1 MDTMNNLQKKDTFT
15 SLELME
21 QINHFRVLEGN
32 RSKLRHDTLRAI
44 IKDEFEEEI
53 LSQDILEKAIASNGG
68 RPIKM
73 FILTASQAKQV
84 LVRESKFVRRA
95 VIKYIEQLENQL
107 AAKSV
112 DVSKLR
118 YTVWANRRVMTT
130 RDLSSFTGVAQE
142 IIGNLVRKY
151 NITHVVLTG
160 QLLKEYKTMNRL
172 MRDTASA
179 RMLLSLDS
187 VLRFLK
193 CAQLWHVSL
202 VEKIKHY
209 FRVEDIVQEKSIS
222 EELVSIRSEEI
233 LSAVDDMTDKLI
245 TAKVLLQEL
254 ISLKRTKEGHK
265 RFMEVI
271 KNLSFTIANDA
282 FILDKKVL

>member
-1 MDTMNNLQKKDTFT
+1 MNTLIKKQSTFT
-15 SLELME
+15 SLELVE
-21 QINHFRVLEGN
+21 QINNFREIEGS
-32 RSKLRHDTLRAI
+32 RFKLRHDNLMAI
-44 IKDEFEEEI
+44 IRDEFEEEI
-53 LSQDILEKAIASNGG
+53 SLLKIQESNYTNSRG
-68 RPIKM
+68 RQYPM

-118 YTVWANRRVMTT
+118 YTIWENSRVMTT
-130 RDLSSFTGVAQE
+130 RDLSSFIGLAQE
-142 IIGNLVRKY
+142 VIGNLIRKY
-151 NITHVVLTG
+151 QIAHVVLTG
-160 QLLKEYKTMNRL
+160 KALKEYKSMNGL
-172 MRDTASA
+172 KSDSASA
-179 RMLLSLDS
+179 RMLLSIDS
-187 VLRFLK
+187 VLHFLK
-193 CAQLWHVSL
+193 CAQLRSVSL
-202 VEKIKHY
+202 VNKIKHY
-209 FRVEDIVQEKSIS
+209 FRVEDIVQEKPIT

-245 TAKVLLQEL
+245 TTKVLLQEL

>member
-1 MDTMNNLQKKDTFT
+1 MNNLQRKDTFT
-15 SLELME
+15 SLELVE
-21 QINHFRVLEGN
+21 QINHFRTLEEN
-32 RSKLRHDTLRAI
+32 RNRLRHDTLLSI
-44 IKDEFEEEI
+44 IRDEFEEEI
-53 LSQDILEKAIASNGG
+53 SLQKILESNYTNSRG
-68 RPIKM
+68 RQYPM

-130 RDLSSFTGVAQE
+130 RDLSSFTGLAQE
-142 IIGNLVRKY
+142 VIGNLVRKY
-151 NITHVVLTG
+151 NVAHVVLAG
-160 QLLKEYKTMNRL
+160 KALKEYKTMNRL

-179 RMLLSLDS
+179 RMLLPLDS

-193 CAQLWHVSL
+193 CVQLWHVSL

-209 FRVEDIVQEKSIS
+209 FRVEDIAPVKPIT

-245 TAKVLLQEL
+245 TAKVLLHEL
-254 ISLKRTKEGHK
+254 ISLKRTKGDHK
-265 RFMEVI
+265 KFMEVI
-271 KNLSFTIANDA
+271 KNLLYGISSDA
-282 FILDKKVL
+282 FTLDKKVL